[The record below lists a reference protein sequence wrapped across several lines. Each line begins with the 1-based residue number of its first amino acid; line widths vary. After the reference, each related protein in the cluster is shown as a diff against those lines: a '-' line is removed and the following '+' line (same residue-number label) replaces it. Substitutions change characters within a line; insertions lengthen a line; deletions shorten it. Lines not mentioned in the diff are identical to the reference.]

1 MPDSRN
7 SLPKRDV
14 VMRSSTPSRKSLK
27 PQKRE
32 RPVSSEG
39 LGSGESRRGSIFSI
53 GELSEVVESKS

>member
-1 MPDSRN
+1 
-7 SLPKRDV
+7 
-14 VMRSSTPSRKSLK
+14 MRSSTPSRKSLK